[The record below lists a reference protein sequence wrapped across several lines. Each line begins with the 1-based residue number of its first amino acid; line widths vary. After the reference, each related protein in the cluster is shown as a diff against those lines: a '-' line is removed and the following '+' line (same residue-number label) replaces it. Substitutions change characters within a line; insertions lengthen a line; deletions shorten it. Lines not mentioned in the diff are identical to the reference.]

1 MHTILVQWIDVSFL
15 FFEGYIFFS
24 PDFFETAFFMA
35 SANFVES
42 EKKEQNISERR
53 RFIVK
58 TRGVKCEYRGRF

>member
-42 EKKEQNISERR
+42 EKRNRIYLRED
-53 RFIVK
+53 
-58 TRGVKCEYRGRF
+58 GL